1 MAQITILVAGKTV
14 GQPRPFGQGM
24 TFIGAR
30 SFVRQ
35 LNRAAERAGAVE
47 RVSVQVDFPESGGRT
62 TISAPEFLARLVDA
76 LARPE
81 HDRLDVLNL
90 ASFAPARQV

>member
-1 MAQITILVAGKTV
+1 MAQVAILAAGKAV

-24 TFIGAR
+24 SFIGAR

-47 RVSVQVDFPESGGRT
+47 RVTVQVDFPSGGRV

>member
-1 MAQITILVAGKTV
+1 MTQITIFAAGKPV

-24 TFIGAR
+24 TFIAAR

-35 LNRAAERAGAVE
+35 LNRAVERAGAIE
-47 RVSVQVDFPESGGRT
+47 RVSVQVDFPVSGGHV
-62 TISAPEFLARLVDA
+62 TISATEFLARLVDA

-90 ASFAPARQV
+90 ANFAPARQV

>member
-1 MAQITILVAGKTV
+1 MAQVTILSAGKPV
-14 GQPRPFGQGM
+14 GQSRPFGQGM
-24 TFIGAR
+24 SFIGAR

-35 LNRAAERAGAVE
+35 LNRAVVRAGAVE
-47 RVSVQVDFPESGGRT
+47 RVTVQVDFPASGGRV

-90 ASFAPARQV
+90 ANFAPARQV